1 MTLEK
6 VLGLCISP
14 LNKVLGPS
22 LASFKREKKLIDI
35 KFKMEG
41 PTIIVPES
49 RENPKFLAIDLGK
62 VTAENMLSSDGVDEN
77 LLINIEDGQVFTGSM
92 GQHQN
97 MQLSSVI
104 STDIASK
111 MDIKIERKGQV
122 MKHTNVVCVE
132 DILCNISPD
141 DVQLLI
147 SIFHHNLLKLK
158 LDVDQLLNLMPA
170 KIVPD
175 DSECILKKEKFFEAR
190 LMVDNITINLNETDE
205 QRKDEEE
212 RSASPSQQ
220 AQKMFQIST
229 KVDLFINIY
238 NFFQQYF
245 RIYC

>member
-62 VTAENMLSSDGVDEN
+62 VTAENMLSSDGVGEN
-77 LLINIEDGQVFTGSM
+77 LLITIEDGQVFTGSM

-122 MKHTNVVCVE
+122 MKHSNVVCVE

-158 LDVDQLLNLMPA
+158 LDMDQLLNLMPA

-190 LMVDNITINLNETDE
+190 LMVDNITINLNETYE
-205 QRKDEEE
+205 QREDEEE

-220 AQKMFQIST
+220 AQKMFLIST
-229 KVDLFINIY
+229 KVNYFINVY
-238 NFFQQYF
+238 NFV
-245 RIYC
+245 